1 MAEEKLNLLKDFA
14 PVSTETWKAKI
25 VADLKGAD
33 FVKEFLCAMSRRGL
47 GCKRHQVRR
56 LRTRRYEAIVGSD

>member
-1 MAEEKLNLLKDFA
+1 MAENKLNLLQDFA

-33 FVKEFLCAMSRRGL
+33 F
-47 GCKRHQVRR
+47 
-56 LRTRRYEAIVGSD
+56 